1 MTKEKLVEKIR
12 ELLKT
17 DGDLNFLLILKK
29 EELERLVACIRDRV
43 DQTDSSFTYGYHLTG
58 SASESTHFSQEFD
71 PITQICYGYDYCM
84 YCVMKS

>member
-29 EELERLVACIRDRV
+29 EELERLVACIRDGV
-43 DQTDSSFTYGYHLTG
+43 DQADSSF
-58 SASESTHFSQEFD
+58 
-71 PITQICYGYDYCM
+71 I
-84 YCVMKS
+84 